1 MVYNTEHIPLLFIL
15 VFLVIVFIQSG
26 VDKII
31 NWKGNLEFTLS
42 TLSSKIP
49 SFLVVFALFIV
60 LLLETFGGFAS
71 IGGIIEL
78 IFCKDQYLWAQIGI
92 TSCSSALIVLL
103 LGQRISQ
110 NYVDAKTI
118 VIYFIVALIGLTLVF

>member
-1 MVYNTEHIPLLFIL
+1 MDFIIDNIPLIFVLG
-15 VFLVIVFIQSG
+15 FLSIVFIQSG
-26 VDKII
+26 LDKIL
-31 NWKGNLEFTLS
+31 NWKGNLEFISS

-49 SFLVVFALFIV
+49 SFLVVFALFVV

-71 IGGIIEL
+71 LGGIIEL
-78 IFCKDQYLWAQIGI
+78 IYCKDPYLWAQIGI
-92 TSCSSALIVLL
+92 LSCSSALLVLL

>member
-1 MVYNTEHIPLLFIL
+1 MHFFIDHVPLLFVL
-15 VFLVIVFIQSG
+15 AFLSIVFIQSG
-26 VDKII
+26 LDKII
-31 NWKGNLEFTLS
+31 NWKGNLEFTSS

-49 SFLVVFALFIV
+49 SFLVVFALFVV
-60 LLLETFGGFAS
+60 LILETFGGFAS
-71 IGGIIEL
+71 LGGIIEL

-92 TSCSSALIVLL
+92 SSCSSALLILL